1 MSFNMKGLARIS
13 FALLVLFQYTQ
24 CLPRIDPLVDTKV
37 GLIRGLRADDGNYSK
52 FLGIPYAQVNP
63 DNPFGE
69 STPQPKFEETFEAYD
84 DSAVCPQWYWWTEEI
99 GGNPDCLQ
107 LSVYVPDTAN
117 SNNRLPVMVWIYGGA
132 FERGEFSQKLYKP
145 TYLIKHDVIIVA
157 INYRVGPYGFMC
169 LDTPEV
175 PGNQGLKDQ
184 YLAMQ
189 WVKDNIEAFGGDAN
203 QITLFGLSAGGH
215 SIDLHLLSQKPVIY
229 DKVIMQSG
237 SSLAATVLYEP
248 DKLAHIKLAQHLG
261 FETKDTN
268 EAISFLAKSD
278 SNLVIAAF
286 MEIGIVFKPCVENSF
301 DGVEPFLNSS
311 WVHAGTPKVRNM
323 PVLTGYNEH
332 ELAAPHFNKDE
343 EYYKNLKIISN
354 YLKRIFNF
362 EEEELQEMS
371 DSVAHFYF
379 GDEAISSDVKMAL
392 INLDSDFTYIH
403 PIQRSIQKYIE
414 AKARNVYYY
423 VFTYLGGRNALLDN
437 GGGGDDSSY
446 VCCAGHADELPYLF
460 NMINKP
466 PPTAHDEVV
475 IERMTTMW
483 TNFAKYGDPTPQ
495 TTDLL
500 PVKWEP
506 LTKES
511 FTYMDIGAELTLGSR
526 PAHDRMA
533 YWDLF
538 YRLKGDKN
546 KV

>member
-1 MSFNMKGLARIS
+1 MNHHKSSLGRIS
-13 FALLVLFQYTQ
+13 FVLILVLLQHSQ
-24 CLPRIDPLVDTKV
+24 CLPRLDPLVDTNV

-69 STPQPKFEETFEAYD
+69 PRPQPKFEEIFEAYD
-84 DSAVCPQWYWWTEEI
+84 ETAVCPQMYWWTGEI
-99 GGNPDCLQ
+99 DGNPNCLQ
-107 LSVYVPDTAN
+107 LNIFVPDTAN

-132 FERGEFSQKLYKP
+132 FERGEFSTKLYGP
-145 TYLIKHDVIIVA
+145 RYLIKHDVIIVT

-169 LDTPEV
+169 LDTPEI

-184 YLAMQ
+184 HLGIQ

-215 SIDLHLLSQKPVIY
+215 SIDLHLLSQKEVVY
-229 DKVIMQSG
+229 NKVIMQSG

-248 DKLAHIKLAQHLG
+248 DRLAHIKLAQHLG
-261 FETKDTN
+261 FQTTDTD

-278 SNLVIAAF
+278 SKLVVAATRDL
-286 MEIGIVFKPCVENSF
+286 GIVFKPCIENNF
-301 DGVEPFLNSS
+301 EGVEPFLNSS
-311 WVHAGTPKVRNM
+311 WIHAATPKVRSM

-332 ELAAPHFNKDE
+332 ELAGTHFNKDV
-343 EYYKNLKIISN
+343 EYFKDLTIISN
-354 YLKRIFNF
+354 YMKRLFNF
-362 EEEELQEMS
+362 DEEELQEMS
-371 DSVAHFYF
+371 DSIAHFYF
-379 GDEAISSDVKMAL
+379 GDEPISSDVKMPL
-392 INLDSDFTYIH
+392 IYLDSDFTYIH

-414 AKARNVYYY
+414 ARARNVYYY
-423 VFTYLGGRNALLDN
+423 VFSYLGGRNSILAND
-437 GGGGDDSSY
+437 GDENT
-446 VCCAGHADELPYLF
+446 VCCAAHSDDAPYIF
-460 NMINKP
+460 EMINKP

-495 TTDLL
+495 TTELL

-506 LTKES
+506 VTKQ
-511 FTYMDIGAELTLGSR
+511 TYNYMNIGSELSMGRR

-533 YWDLF
+533 FWDLF
-538 YRLKGDKN
+538 YKLNGN
-546 KV
+546 KHKI